1 MLLGKKFHSEEL
13 VKILPE
19 LKKTFEN
26 ILSDIRPA
34 DIVDTDL
41 VRLYL
46 THKDLDVP
54 ITIAPTQWG
63 KFSPETIIDKLEYVL
78 SSKQSLKVDS
88 SFELHMATIYVPT
101 GSGRTG
107 ILELTG
113 HASCLSRKSSIVQIT
128 NSDNMCLARAIVVAK
143 AKQEN
148 HAKYDLI
155 RKSSNPWQH
164 VFAKNL
170 QTSAGFPYNVGVSL
184 NDVFK
189 FEKVCERQIVIYSAT
204 I

>member
-1 MLLGKKFHSEEL
+1 MTVRCDHGF
-13 VKILPE
+13 
-19 LKKTFEN
+19 
-26 ILSDIRPA
+26 RPS

-88 SFELHMATIYVPT
+88 SFELHMTTIYDAT

-113 HASCLSRKSSIVQIT
+113 SASCLLRKKSIVHIS
-128 NSDNMCLARAIVVAK
+128 NSDDKCLYRAIIVAK
-143 AKQEN
+143 ATQEN
-148 HAKYDLI
+148 HPNMRI
-155 RKSSNPWQH
+155 
-164 VFAKNL
+164 
-170 QTSAGFPYNVGVSL
+170 
-184 NDVFK
+184 
-189 FEKVCERQIVIYSAT
+189 
-204 I
+204 